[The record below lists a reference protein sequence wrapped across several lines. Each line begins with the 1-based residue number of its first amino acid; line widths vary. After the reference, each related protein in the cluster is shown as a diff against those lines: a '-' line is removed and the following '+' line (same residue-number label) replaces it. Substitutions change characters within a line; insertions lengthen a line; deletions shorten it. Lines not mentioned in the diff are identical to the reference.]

1 MSHIEHHHYYSNIL
15 QREVKIE
22 VTGKFGYP
30 IIMFPTSR
38 GQYTQNHDFK
48 LNDSISYFVDQGK
61 VKLYNVQTF
70 DEENLYADWLH
81 PHQRIENYERYIQFL
96 IQEFVPF
103 IQRMHSCHRVAVAGA
118 SFGGFHAANF
128 AFRYPDVVSHLFSLS
143 GAFSCRSL
151 VDYYSD
157 MMVYFNCP
165 EEFVANDH
173 ESWKY
178 KHMHIV
184 LSTSDEDICLD
195 KNIKMSKIL
204 GAKGINHWYDEQKWI
219 KHDWPLWRMVFP
231 KFIGTFF
238 S

>member
-1 MSHIEHHHYYSNIL
+1 MDK
-15 QREVKIE
+15 R
-22 VTGKFGYP
+22 F
-30 IIMFPTSR
+30 
-38 GQYTQNHDFK
+38 
-48 LNDSISYFVDQGK
+48 
-61 VKLYNVQTF
+61 
-70 DEENLYADWLH
+70 
-81 PHQRIENYERYIQFL
+81 
-96 IQEFVPF
+96 
-103 IQRMHSCHRVAVAGA
+103 
-118 SFGGFHAANF
+118 
-128 AFRYPDVVSHLFSLS
+128 DVVSHLFSLS

-151 VDYYSD
+151 VDYYTD

-165 EEFVANDH
+165 EEFVANDN

-195 KNIKMSKIL
+195 KNIRMSKIL

-219 KHDWPLWRMVFP
+219 KHDWPLWKMVFP